1 MAIQFLRGNKSTLD
15 ASQQIFLPGQP
26 IYEQDSGQLKI
37 GNGSDIYSALKYV
50 GASSS
55 AAFSDPITVEN
66 SVSGNNT
73 WRYLDVGST
82 RLVIGSY
89 NCINVTGFNLY
100 SERGDY
106 QLYFQNSSSFAPTWN
121 VTSFKSNVEVISVS
135 ARSNYSQVCLFIAGI
150 DNQNSSDFN
159 VRLGCALDESRG
171 SSITYVKNVVYE
183 YTVLTYD

>member
-1 MAIQFLRGNKSTLD
+1 MAIQFLRGNRSTLD

-37 GNGSDIYSALKYV
+37 GNGSDIYSVLKYV